1 MENSTKCYEE
11 ISPAPHNLLQ
21 KIDKEIFL
29 NAFYE
34 ASIILISKL
43 DIDVLRK
50 ENYLVF
56 PINIEVKILN
66 KTLAVWI

>member
-1 MENSTKCYEE
+1 MTP
-11 ISPAPHNLLQ
+11 ILHNLLQ